1 VASYTAANPESGRI
15 VPVPAEISYC
25 VPDGHPSLPGHFPE
39 APLVPGVLLL
49 GHIVAD
55 VQRQLPGRRVTGIRK
70 LKFLHLL
77 LPGQRFTV
85 TVESPRDDAVRFL
98 CRRGEV
104 LLAEGRL
111 YLAPLADSANGSPY

>member
-1 VASYTAANPESGRI
+1 METRTEIEAFLKHSRQ
-15 VPVPAEISYC
+15 PALLE
-25 VPDGHPSLPGHFPE
+25 PGEELLPLTGE
-39 APLVPGVLLL
+39 NLEL
-49 GHIVAD
+49 D
-55 VQRQLPGRRVTGIRK
+55 VRGDRLTLQAWDRTRNLMRRVTGIRK